1 MSYKGKF
8 TPRNPKK
15 YAGNTSNIIYRSL
28 WERKVMVMLD
38 ERDDVLEW
46 SSEELD
52 IPYRSPLDKRI
63 HRYYPDFHYKH
74 KKPDGAI
81 GFRMIEVKPLV
92 QTKPPVKKTKTTKKY
107 IREVTTY
114 LVNKAKWDA
123 AEAYCADKGWEF
135 IKITEEELFPKQ
147 PK

>member
-1 MSYKGKF
+1 MG
-8 TPRNPKK
+8 NP
-15 YAGNTSNIIYRSL
+15 ANIVYRSL
-28 WERKVMVMLD
+28 WERRVMVMLD
-38 ERDDVLEW
+38 EREDIVEW
-46 SSEELD
+46 GSEELK

-63 HRYYPDFHYKH
+63 HHYYPDFQYKH
-74 KKPDGAI
+74 TKTDGTF
-81 GFRMIEVKPLV
+81 GFKLCEVKPYK
-92 QTKPPVKKTKTTKKY
+92 QTVEPVRPKDRRSSKKY

-135 IKITEEELFPKQ
+135 IKITEHNLPDNQ